1 MGLFS
6 SKTKHVYT
14 PYSMLLYQ
22 EMPPLVKQTV
32 AGSVVQNR
40 NIGKDLIANLVNG
53 VLWKANGLYSWAKQN
68 HPWGL
73 PDGYIAYDR
82 PADVTLIEAC
92 VQQDVGTGINIL
104 YTKRTPVEGG
114 QYLYEVTYTKKT
126 QIKNPKEYTWS
137 YRTGIG
143 GKYPVLEVELL
154 KEDSPYYPII
164 PIRIANE
171 NIAET
176 GKEHRTKIRQA
187 LNYLSLDIDD
197 IYKSIKESTE
207 ESGEQ
212 PADDMFVILA
222 VSVSASKQ
230 ASKKYI
236 YDYFKYLSTKS
247 LSNKND
253 YDYWEANGEAA
264 GYILPTNKITIKDS
278 RFAQEVEYDYITTKK
293 VTGSIG
299 KKGFTKVTYKVNR
312 GTVPVNTGSNAFSG
326 YSRTTSGILIQHQLN
341 STTYEEVYVHGLLCR
356 TQVIGSTWV
365 DVDLK
370 DAFDNPDSP
379 QDGHCF
385 LLPLHKDVCK
395 KMGPIHAHDLMYESI
410 RLYSNDHQSYKVKW
424 YQSGLFK
431 VFVVIVAVVVSIW
444 NAPAGVAL
452 FSAAMAG
459 IVLQT
464 VIISMVI
471 MPAVTTLLQDVFG
484 ERLGLLIAILAIAM
498 AGSGNF
504 SVSVENGV
512 SMTTTVTTQTAFAG
526 INGLMSLTSAIN
538 SFNTE
543 DKMIDYGNEIKGLQ
557 EELDAM
563 YEKAAQAGYNVS
575 MVASAIKSDPYALL
589 EPNTYVQRALME
601 PRIPTL
607 IGESTLRYVD
617 IKRHLDTSQ
626 TALNL
631 GHS

>member
-6 SKTKHVYT
+6 SKTVNVYT

-53 VLWKANGLYSWAKQN
+53 ILWKANGLYNWAKTN

-73 PDGYIAYDR
+73 PDGYLAYDT

-92 VQQDVGTGINIL
+92 ARDDLGKAIKVI
-104 YTKRTPVEGG
+104 YTRRIPISGG
-114 QYLYEVTYTKKT
+114 RYRYEVIYELVGRKDSK
-126 QIKNPKEYTWS
+126 QYTWT
-137 YRTGIG
+137 YDTGTTN
-143 GKYPVLEVELL
+143 KYPVLEVTLI
-154 KEDSPYYPII
+154 KQDSPYYPII
-164 PIRIANE
+164 PIRVANE
-171 NIAET
+171 NIAES
-176 GKEHRTKIRQA
+176 GKPHRTKVKQA
-187 LNYLSLDIDD
+187 LNYLNLNVDD

-207 ESGEQ
+207 ESGES
-212 PADDMFVILA
+212 PADDMYVILA
-222 VSVSASKQ
+222 VSVASPKP
-230 ASKKYI
+230 AAKEYI
-236 YDYFKYLSTKS
+236 YRYFKYLSIHSLNTKS
-247 LSNKND
+247 D
-253 YDYWEANGEAA
+253 HDYWKQHGEAQ
-264 GYILPTNKITIKDS
+264 GFVLPTNKVVIKDS
-278 RFAQEVEYDYITTKK
+278 RFNQEIEYDYITTKIVK
-293 VTGSIG
+293 GSIG
-299 KKGFTKVTYKVNR
+299 KKNTTKVSYMRNS
-312 GTVPVNTGSNAFSG
+312 GTVQVNTGSGMSSG
-326 YSRTTSGILIQHQLN
+326 YSRTTSGIKIQSQISN
-341 STTYEEVYVHGLLCR
+341 TEYEEIYVHGLMCR
-356 TQVIGSTWV
+356 TLVVGSSWE
-365 DVDLK
+365 DVDLGS
-370 DAFDNPDSP
+370 AFENPDAP
-379 QDGHCF
+379 TDGQCF
-385 LLPLHKDVCK
+385 LLPLHKDVCESL
-395 KMGPIHAHDLMYESI
+395 GPIKAHDLMYESI
-410 RLYSNDHQSYKVKW
+410 RLYSNDHHSYKKKW

-459 IVLQT
+459 IVIQT

-563 YEKAAQAGYNVS
+563 YEEAAQAGYNVS

>member
-6 SKTKHVYT
+6 RKTKHVYT

-22 EMPPLVKQTV
+22 EMPPLVKQTI

-424 YQSGLFK
+424 YQTGLFK
-431 VFVVIVAVVVSIW
+431 VFTVVIAVAVAIW
-444 NAPAGVAL
+444 NAPAGMAL
-452 FSAAMAG
+452 MSAAMAG

-464 VIISMVI
+464 LVIQLVI
-471 MPAVTTLLQDVFG
+471 MPAITTLLQDV
-484 ERLGLLIAILAIAM
+484 LGMELAFLVAILATAM
-498 AGSGNF
+498 GAGI
-504 SVSVENGV
+504 SVTDSGV
-512 SMTTTVTTQTAFAG
+512 SLTTNVTTLGVASAAMQGISGVTNMQTQKQ
-526 INGLMSLTSAIN
+526 LV
-538 SFNTE
+538 E
-543 DKMIDYGNEIKGLQ
+543 YGNEIKGLQ

-563 YEKAAQAGYNVS
+563 YEEAARTGYNVQ
-575 MVASAIKSDPYALL
+575 MVTGAIKSDPYALL
-589 EPNTYVQRALME
+589 EPSTYVKRTLLE
-601 PRIPTL
+601 PKLPTL
-607 IGESTLRYVD
+607 IGEQTLKFVD
-617 IKRHLDTSQ
+617 ISRYLDTSS
-626 TALNL
+626 TVINL